1 LIRNQIN
8 KMSFSYLT
16 FKNLGITLLILFR
29 TLFAIF
35 WLAAGIN
42 KVESEWMTSNILEV
56 VFLQRLTE
64 LPPDSFAVLYL
75 SNFAIPLH
83 QLIGS
88 IVTLGE
94 LYSAIGLMV
103 GLTTRCSAAVSLFI
117 IFNFAIGGYY
127 DASLLPFFI
136 LIFLFLWFPTGQW
149 FGLDRYLGKKYPN
162 QIIFK

>member
-1 LIRNQIN
+1 MNI
-8 KMSFSYLT
+8 SFLS
-16 FKNLGITLLILFR
+16 FKNLGITILISFR
-29 TLFAIF
+29 TLFALF

-42 KVESEWMTSNILEV
+42 KLNSEWMTSNVLEE

-75 SNFAIPLH
+75 NNFAIPFY
-83 QLIGS
+83 QLIGW

-94 LYSAIGLMV
+94 LYSAIGLLI

-117 IFNFAIGGYY
+117 LFNFAIGGYY

-136 LIFLFLWFPTGQW
+136 LVFLFLWYPTGHW
-149 FGLDRYLGKKYPN
+149 FGMDSYMIKKYPN
-162 QIIFK
+162 QVIFK

>member
-1 LIRNQIN
+1 
-8 KMSFSYLT
+8 M
-16 FKNLGITLLILFR
+16 ILFR

-35 WLAAGIN
+35 WLAAGIK

-75 SNFAIPLH
+75 SNFGIPLH
-83 QLIGS
+83 QLIGW

-94 LYSAIGLMV
+94 LYSAIGLLV
-103 GLTTRCSAAVSLFI
+103 GLTTRCSAAVRLFI

-127 DASLLPFFI
+127 DAALMPFFI
-136 LIFLFLWFPTGQW
+136 LIFLFLRIPTGQW
-149 FGLDRYLGKKYPN
+149 FGLDRYLSKKYPN

>member
-1 LIRNQIN
+1 MNL
-8 KMSFSYLT
+8 SYLT

-83 QLIGS
+83 QLIGW

-94 LYSAIGLMV
+94 LYSAIGLLV

-136 LIFLFLWFPTGQW
+136 LIFLFLWFPSGQW
-149 FGLDRYLGKKYPN
+149 FGLDRYLSKKYPN